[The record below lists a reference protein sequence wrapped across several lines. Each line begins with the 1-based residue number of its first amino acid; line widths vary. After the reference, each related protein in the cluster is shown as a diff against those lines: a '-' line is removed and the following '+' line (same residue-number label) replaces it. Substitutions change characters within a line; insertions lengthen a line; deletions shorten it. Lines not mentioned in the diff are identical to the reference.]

1 MIRGAGTESDW
12 ARRAADAETERAGN
26 GYMKKKIAVFL
37 CVSVM
42 LGQLCPRIP
51 AQENSYVMDEWNP
64 SGSDVH

>member
-1 MIRGAGTESDW
+1 MP
-12 ARRAADAETERAGN
+12 ETERAGN

-64 SGSDVH
+64 SGSDVY